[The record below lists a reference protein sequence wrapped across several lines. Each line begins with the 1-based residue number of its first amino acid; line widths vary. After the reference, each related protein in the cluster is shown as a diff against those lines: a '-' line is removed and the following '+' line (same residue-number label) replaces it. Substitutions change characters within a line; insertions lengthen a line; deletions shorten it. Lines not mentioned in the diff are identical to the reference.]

1 MHELKPRCDK
11 GYLLFAAILTV
22 LLGLKFIYTGQ
33 SFAQVTPSE
42 GANLRAQDW
51 DYAVTSDVNAT
62 LLTGI
67 AVGR

>member
-51 DYAVTSDVNAT
+51 DYAVT
-62 LLTGI
+62 
-67 AVGR
+67 